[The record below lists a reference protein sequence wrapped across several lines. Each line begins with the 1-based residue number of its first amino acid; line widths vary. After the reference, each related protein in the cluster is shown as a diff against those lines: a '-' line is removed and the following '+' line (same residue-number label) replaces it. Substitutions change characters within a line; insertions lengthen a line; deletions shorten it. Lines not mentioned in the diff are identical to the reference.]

1 MKKKKYM
8 IFCDCQNG
16 AVVTIID
23 TSSLLITEM
32 DGKSISGRSCAE
44 PASIAFF

>member
-16 AVVTIID
+16 AAVIIID
-23 TSSLLITEM
+23 TGSLLITEM
-32 DGKSISGRSCAE
+32 DGKSISWRGCTE